1 MKSLTIAAVSFPVG
15 RSRSFDEFLVRVGR
29 VVRQAHQRGAEWVVL
44 PEFAILD
51 GIGHDPASDAHAP
64 VYVAYLQDLAR
75 SFGVTIIG
83 GSHIERRDDKLVNTC
98 AVVSSERV
106 TRVDK
111 YVMTQWESAEW
122 GLAPGGPPTV
132 VGGVGVSV
140 CYDSEFPE
148 LIRPLAEA
156 GALVLA
162 VPFFTETR
170 HGYQRVRWSGQA
182 RAIENQ
188 IFVVQAALVGSLGG
202 EPVPSTY
209 GRSAILAPSVNP
221 FPESCVLAETPLNR
235 PGMAVATLDFEM
247 LAEARETGDVRNWND
262 YLSRVRAASSS

>member
-15 RSRSFDEFLVRVGR
+15 RSRSFDDFLVRVGR
-29 VVRQAHQRGAEWVVL
+29 VVRQAHERGAEWVVL

-51 GIGHDPASDAHAP
+51 GIGRAHATDAHAP
-64 VYVAYLQDLAR
+64 DYVAYLQELAK
-75 SFGVTIIG
+75 SFGVTIVG
-83 GSHIERRDDKLVNTC
+83 GSHFERREDKLVNTC

-111 YVMTQWESAEW
+111 HIMTQWELGEW
-122 GLAPGGPPTV
+122 GLAPGSPPSV
-132 VGGVGVSV
+132 VDGVGVAV

-148 LIRPLAEA
+148 LIRPIAEA

-170 HGYQRVRWSGQA
+170 HGFQRVRWSGLA

-188 IFVVQAALVGSLGG
+188 FFVVQAALVGSLGG
-202 EPVPSTY
+202 EPVPTTY
-209 GRSAILAPSVNP
+209 GRSAILAPCVSP

-235 PGMAVATLDFEM
+235 PGMAVAKLDFEM

-262 YLSRVRAASSS
+262 YISSVRASSSS